1 MCAMRETK
9 GIDSGP
15 AGQGEFKKKEKEKGN
30 GEVGGL
36 GYRLAERESL
46 DQAGSTVTRRT
57 AHPAPGN
64 LISINFSHI
73 IIFHTNPT

>member
-30 GEVGGL
+30 GEVGDSDIVWP
-36 GYRLAERESL
+36 RES
-46 DQAGSTVTRRT
+46 
-57 AHPAPGN
+57 P
-64 LISINFSHI
+64 
-73 IIFHTNPT
+73 